1 MLFLFFNRIYDWST
15 KLPDELKSLFSLS
28 YNYFTILGI
37 VVSIGLAFVISLI
50 TKAIGIY
57 YPDKVA
63 MFNKPTKVNRKYLAF
78 SNFLSND
85 EDQSNFNDDQTVPR
99 PLKDGEMSVDDDW
112 RAVVAASQWETA
124 LNNEPI
130 QEIVKKTRRLTLV

>member
-1 MLFLFFNRIYDWST
+1 
-15 KLPDELKSLFSLS
+15 
-28 YNYFTILGI
+28 
-37 VVSIGLAFVISLI
+37 
-50 TKAIGIY
+50 
-57 YPDKVA
+57 